1 MGSSRILEV
10 IDIARLYGIRPS
22 NLVGIEDAYEAFCF
36 DEACAFIALQIENG
50 EQPRFKKKYSSF
62 KELYKNYG

>member
-1 MGSSRILEV
+1 MVNISKY
-10 IDIARLYGIRPS
+10 YGCRPS
-22 NLVGIEDAYEAFCF
+22 EIVGLEEPYEAFCF